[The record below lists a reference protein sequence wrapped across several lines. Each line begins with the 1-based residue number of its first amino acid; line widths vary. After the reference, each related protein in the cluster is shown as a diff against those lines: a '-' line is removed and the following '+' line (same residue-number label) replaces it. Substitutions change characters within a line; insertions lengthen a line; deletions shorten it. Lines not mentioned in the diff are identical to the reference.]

1 MSLIN
6 NRAFSF
12 DAYSSY
18 MILMNLDNNKKEI
31 LMFLKNTHCYDT
43 MVTIKKRGISCQ
55 KQTIL

>member
-1 MSLIN
+1 
-6 NRAFSF
+6 
-12 DAYSSY
+12 